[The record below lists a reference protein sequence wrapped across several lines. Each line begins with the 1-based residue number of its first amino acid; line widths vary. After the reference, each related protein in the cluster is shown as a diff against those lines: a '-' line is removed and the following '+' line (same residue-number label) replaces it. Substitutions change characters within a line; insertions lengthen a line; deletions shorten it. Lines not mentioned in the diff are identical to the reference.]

1 MQLVTGIS
9 VICCLA
15 AISSGQFM
23 SPKDLMVV
31 DEVMAPEGEF
41 LAFATESLYF
51 TVLHLPVSVEFY

>member
-1 MQLVTGIS
+1 M
-9 VICCLA
+9 ICCLA